1 MKGQSGAL
9 LEHLKTKGSI
19 TSMEAIELYGATRLS
34 ARIYDFR
41 KLGYAIET
49 HDITAKN
56 RFGETYTYA
65 KYVFNGKEKAE

>member
-49 HDITAKN
+49 HDITEPIWRNLYLCK
-56 RFGETYTYA
+56 
-65 KYVFNGKEKAE
+65 VCI